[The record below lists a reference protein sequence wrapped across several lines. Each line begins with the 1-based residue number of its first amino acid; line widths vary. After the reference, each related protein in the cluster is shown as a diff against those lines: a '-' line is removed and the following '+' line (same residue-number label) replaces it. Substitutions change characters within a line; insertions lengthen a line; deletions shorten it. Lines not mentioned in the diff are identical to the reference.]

1 MSEPDPEF
9 EDFLRRRRPLFRR
22 DVDDGLEPPPE
33 LDRLVLRQARE
44 AIRAEEPLPM
54 YRGPRWA
61 APVAI
66 AATLVLGLAV
76 VFQVADQ
83 QSSQRAP
90 EVAVE
95 SVAQR
100 LEPASGI
107 APPPA
112 PPAPSVTTS
121 RDPAL
126 MTESRQP
133 DAPAWRRNPETWL
146 AEIQRL
152 RATGDTERADAEMA
166 EYNRQQ
172 RAFAASPDR

>member
-1 MSEPDPEF
+1 MSEHDPEF
-9 EDFLRRRRPLFRR
+9 EDFLKRRRPLFRR

-33 LDRLVLRQARE
+33 LDRVVLRQARE
-44 AIRAEEPLPM
+44 AIRAEDPMPL

-61 APVAI
+61 APMAI
-66 AATLVLGLAV
+66 AATLLLGLAV

-83 QSSQRAP
+83 QAP
-90 EVAVE
+90 TPEREVRVE

-100 LEPASGI
+100 TDSAAELIPP

-112 PPAPSVTTS
+112 
-121 RDPAL
+121 
-126 MTESRQP
+126 
-133 DAPAWRRNPETWL
+133 APATRQADVSTSASAAWRQNPEAWL

-152 RATGDTERADAEMA
+152 RAAGDTARADAELA

>member
-9 EDFLRRRRPLFRR
+9 EDFLKRRRPLFRR

-83 QSSQRAP
+83 QSSQP
-90 EVAVE
+90 KPGVAVE
-95 SVAQR
+95 NVAQQGV
-100 LEPASGI
+100 PATRAAPLP

-112 PPAPSVTTS
+112 APSTETP
-121 RDPAL
+121 RDPPL
-126 MTESRQP
+126 PDSR
-133 DAPAWRRNPETWL
+133 AWRSTPETWL

-152 RATGDTERADAEMA
+152 RSAGETARADQEMA

>member
-1 MSEPDPEF
+1 MSEHDPEF
-9 EDFLRRRRPLFRR
+9 EDFLKRRRPLFRR

-33 LDRLVLRQARE
+33 LDRVVLRQARE
-44 AIRAEEPLPM
+44 AIRAEDPMPL

-61 APVAI
+61 APMAI
-66 AATLVLGLAV
+66 AATLLLGLAV

-83 QSSQRAP
+83 QAPAP
-90 EVAVE
+90 EGDVRIE

-100 LEPASGI
+100 TNPAAERI
-107 APPPA
+107 
-112 PPAPSVTTS
+112 PPAPS
-121 RDPAL
+121 PAAPAAA
-126 MTESRQP
+126 TRQDVSTP
-133 DAPAWRRNPETWL
+133 DSAAWRRNPEAWL

-152 RATGDTERADAEMA
+152 RAAGDAARADAEMA

>member
-1 MSEPDPEF
+1 MSEHDPEF
-9 EDFLRRRRPLFRR
+9 EDFLKRRRPLFRR

-33 LDRLVLRQARE
+33 LDRVVLRQARE
-44 AIRAEEPLPM
+44 AIRAEDPLPL

-61 APVAI
+61 APMAI
-66 AATLVLGLAV
+66 AATLLLGLAV

-83 QSSQRAP
+83 QAPSPAP
-90 EVAVE
+90 EVSVE

-100 LEPASGI
+100 TDSAATLSPP

-112 PPAPSVTTS
+112 APAAARQADVSTI
-121 RDPAL
+121 DPA
-126 MTESRQP
+126 
-133 DAPAWRRNPETWL
+133 AWRQNPEAWL

-152 RATGDTERADAEMA
+152 RAAGETARADAEMA